1 MRGSA
6 VTFDQLRHVL
16 EIEKTRSINEA
27 ANNLF
32 LSQSALSLSLK
43 TLESEIGQTIFIRNN
58 KGVALTPFGKIFI
71 SYIKPI
77 NTQMMQLYNLCNKSI
92 DRQQLSLK
100 VTSQGFRFVSSIL
113 ARLYQRYK
121 SVGICLEEF
130 DCASDDA
137 IDVVSNRLVEIG
149 VIRLWTCY
157 KQLYTKQLESKSI
170 SFYPIARKKLCV
182 LVGKNSPLYYLEK
195 DSVSAD
201 ELKDYPAVMHDYM
214 AHGPYSDIM
223 DRLGLNMSRNCLV
236 TASRAVVY
244 DMLNLTDA
252 YFLSSDLQSV
262 YRYFENENMPTNENR
277 MLMLEGSDIMAEFG
291 WIKHN
296 SYQPSTI
303 AREFISILE
312 QALSL

>member
-1 MRGSA
+1 M
-6 VTFDQLRHVL
+6 TFDQLRHVL
-16 EIEKTRSINEA
+16 EVEKTRSINEA

-58 KGVALTPFGKIFI
+58 KGVSLTPFGKTFI

-77 NTQMMQLYNLCNKSI
+77 NAQMTQLYNLCSRSI

-100 VTSQGFRFVSSIL
+100 VTSQGFRFVSHIL
-113 ARLYQRYK
+113 AKLYHRYK

-137 IDVVSNRLVEIG
+137 IDVVSNRLVEVG

-157 KQLYTKQLESKSI
+157 KQLYTKQLASKSI
-170 SFYPIARKKLCV
+170 SFYPLARKKLCI
-182 LVGKNSPLYYLEK
+182 LVGKNSPLYNLEK
-195 DSVSAD
+195 DSVSPE
-201 ELKDYPAVMHDYM
+201 ELKNYPAVMHDYM
-214 AHGPYSDIM
+214 KRGPYSDIL
-223 DRLGLNMSRNCLV
+223 DRLGLDTAPSSIV
-236 TASRAVVY
+236 TASRAVIY

-262 YRYFENENMPTNENR
+262 YSYLESENAPSRENR
-277 MLMLEGSDIMAEFG
+277 MLMLEGTDIMAEFG

-296 SYQPSTI
+296 SYQPSTL
-303 AREFISILE
+303 AREFISMLE